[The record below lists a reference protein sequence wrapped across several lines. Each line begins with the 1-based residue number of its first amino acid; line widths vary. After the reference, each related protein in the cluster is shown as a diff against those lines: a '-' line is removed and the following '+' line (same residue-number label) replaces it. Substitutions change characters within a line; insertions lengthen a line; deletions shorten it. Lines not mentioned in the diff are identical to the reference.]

1 MNDFYDQL
9 ELAQLKAIHSAL
21 EPSADSIWR
30 IKCRVYSEKYHT
42 PLDRVM
48 NELDPNLVLQALFE
62 DQFPPS
68 IVEEEAEDLLDRLYT
83 IKDPSYRRISQEET
97 ENLVDSVLNREISRM
112 AKSKKKAPTP
122 QTIQEAVKEAEAKPK
137 SGGMKFED
145 LEKMEA
151 RAESNKAGFKES

>member
-1 MNDFYDQL
+1 MNVDFYDLL
-9 ELAQLKAIHSAL
+9 ELAQLRAIHSAL
-21 EPSADSIWR
+21 EPSADSIFR
-30 IKCRVYSEKYHT
+30 IKCRQYSEKFHT

-97 ENLVDSVLNREISRM
+97 ENLVDSVLNREIARL
-112 AKSKKKAPTP
+112 AKTKKKAPTP
-122 QTIQEAVKEAEAKPK
+122 ENIQEAVKQAEAKPK
-137 SGGMKFED
+137 SGSMSFGD
-145 LEKMEA
+145 LEKMETA
-151 RAESNKAGFKES
+151 SEANKSGFKD